1 MCLLAE
7 SPALI
12 NRTQPVWHATSGA
25 MAARLDDGRWHFQHG
40 PIDLIISA
48 HGTPH
53 ALESTITT
61 AWQRF
66 TSILGELVEQLPILR
81 QPLRQSAGRV
91 HGEVAQ
97 RMLTACLPYSSQI
110 FITPMAAVAG
120 AVSDTVIQAF
130 INQPGIHRAYVNN
143 GGDIALHLTHGTE
156 YCVGLYADVSR
167 IGHQPL
173 PTNSG
178 NLDGTFSV
186 SATSS
191 IRGIATSGWRGR
203 SFSLG
208 IADSVTVLAASSA
221 QADAAATVI
230 ANQVYADH
238 PAIQRAP
245 AHTLKDDSDLGDL
258 PVTTHVGQLPAE
270 IVQLALTR
278 AEQHARAL
286 RDLGLIAGAALVLQG
301 QCKVVLA
308 ENIAEQSPAVANPL
322 SQPAE
327 MLSFA

>member
-1 MCLLAE
+1 MCLRAE

-12 NRTQPVWHATSGA
+12 NRAEPVWHAASGA

-48 HGTPH
+48 DGTRN
-53 ALESTITT
+53 ALESAITT

-66 TSILGELVEQLPILR
+66 TTVLGELVEQLPVLR
-81 QPLRQSAGRV
+81 QPLRQPAGRISV
-91 HGEVAQ
+91 HGEVAR
-97 RMLTACLPYSSQI
+97 RMLAACLPYAPQI

-120 AVSDTVIQAF
+120 AVSDTIIQAF
-130 INQPGIHRAYVNN
+130 VNQPDIRRASVNN
-143 GGDIALHLTHGTE
+143 GGDIALHLTHGTD
-156 YCVGLYADVSR
+156 YLVGLYADVSR
-167 IGHQPL
+167 IGKQPL
-173 PTNSG
+173 PTNPDDM
-178 NLDGTFSV
+178 DGTFSV

-230 ANQVYADH
+230 ANQVYAEH
-238 PAIQRAP
+238 PCIQRAP
-245 AHTLKDDSDLGDL
+245 ANTLKDDSDLNDT
-258 PVTTHVGQLPAE
+258 PVTTCVGQLPAE
-270 IVQLALTR
+270 IVEQALTR
-278 AEQHARAL
+278 GEQQARAL
-286 RDLGLIAGAALVLQG
+286 LDSGWIAGAALMLQG
-301 QCKVVLA
+301 RCKVVFA
-308 ENIAEQSPAVANPL
+308 ENIAVQSPL